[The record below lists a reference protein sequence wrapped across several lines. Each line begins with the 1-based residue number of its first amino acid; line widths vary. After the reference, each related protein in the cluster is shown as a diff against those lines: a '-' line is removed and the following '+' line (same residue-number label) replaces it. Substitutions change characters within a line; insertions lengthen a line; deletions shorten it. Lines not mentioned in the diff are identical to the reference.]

1 MVSRYADKHFTRSFP
16 VRSIRFNRVAFY
28 RSHSGGVAMSTPYQI
43 ITEQIIKQLESGV
56 VPWRKPWISQEPTS
70 LASLKPYRGI
80 NVLLLASQGY
90 ASRYWL
96 TFNQAKH
103 LGGNVK
109 QGEHSSLVT
118 FWKRSPYKRKNE
130 ETGED
135 ETRNGFLL
143 RYFRVFNLEQ
153 TEGIA
158 DKLGLQNPDKRVPSI
173 EKCDEI
179 VAKMPLAPRREQSNA
194 AWYRP
199 LTDTVGMPSRDSFRS
214 SEEFYSTLFH
224 ELAHSTG
231 HPSRVGRDGIE
242 NVNSF
247 ASESYSKEELIA
259 EMSSAFLS
267 GVAGISPATIS
278 NSAAYLQN
286 WISRLRGDSR
296 LLISAASHAQ
306 KAADYILGRKHEAE
320 SEAA

>member
-1 MVSRYADKHFTRSFP
+1 
-16 VRSIRFNRVAFY
+16 
-28 RSHSGGVAMSTPYQI
+28 MSAPYQI
-43 ITEQIIKQLESGV
+43 VTDAIIRQLELGV
-56 VPWRKPWISQEPTS
+56 CPWRKPWTTQFPKS
-70 LASLKPYRGI
+70 LRSLREYRGL
-80 NVLLLASQGY
+80 NVLMLASQGY
-90 ASRYWL
+90 ASPYWL
-96 TFNQAKH
+96 TFNQAKQ
-103 LGGNVK
+103 LGGHVK
-109 QGEHSSLVT
+109 QGEHSTLVT
-118 FWKRSPYKRKNE
+118 FWKRSPYKVKDK

-143 RYFRVFNLEQ
+143 RYYRVFNLCQ

-158 DKLGLQNPDKRVPSI
+158 EKLGLSVTAETDSKRVPSI
-173 EKCDEI
+173 EACEKI
-179 VAKMPLAPRREQSNA
+179 VAEMRFAPKREQSNA

-199 LTDTVGMPSRDSFRS
+199 LTDTVGMPNRDTFHS

-259 EMSSAFLS
+259 EMSSAFLC
-267 GVAGISPATIS
+267 GVAGISPAVIQ
-278 NSAAYLQN
+278 NSASYLQS

-306 KAADYILGRKHEAE
+306 KAADYILNRKPNE
-320 SEAA
+320 SNESNETEEN

>member
-1 MVSRYADKHFTRSFP
+1 MPS
-16 VRSIRFNRVAFY
+16 
-28 RSHSGGVAMSTPYQI
+28 SHEIITDQI
-43 ITEQIIKQLESGV
+43 IQQLQSGV

-70 LASLKPYRGI
+70 LATLKPYRGI

-96 TFNQAKH
+96 TFNQAKN
-103 LGGNVK
+103 LGGHVK

-130 ETGED
+130 KTGED

-143 RYFRVFNLEQ
+143 RYYRVFNLEQ

-158 DKLGLQNPDKRVPSI
+158 EKFGLQNPDKRVPSI
-173 EKCDEI
+173 EKCEEI

-199 LTDTVGMPSRDSFRS
+199 LTDTVGMPNRDTFHS

-231 HPSRVGRDGIE
+231 HPTRVGRDGIE
-242 NVNSF
+242 NINAF

-259 EMSSAFLS
+259 EMSSAFLC
-267 GVAGISPATIS
+267 GVTGIAPATIT
-278 NSAAYLQN
+278 NSASYLQS
-286 WISRLRGDSR
+286 WIARLKGDSR

-306 KAADYILGRKHEAE
+306 KAANYILGRKHGEDSAE

>member
-1 MVSRYADKHFTRSFP
+1 
-16 VRSIRFNRVAFY
+16 
-28 RSHSGGVAMSTPYQI
+28 MSAPYQI
-43 ITEQIIKQLESGV
+43 VTDAIIRQLELGV
-56 VPWRKPWISQEPTS
+56 CPWRKPWTTQFPKS
-70 LASLKPYRGI
+70 LRSLREYRGL
-80 NVLLLASQGY
+80 NVLMLASQGY
-90 ASRYWL
+90 ASPYWL
-96 TFNQAKH
+96 TFNQAKQ
-103 LGGNVK
+103 LGGHVR
-109 QGEHSSLVT
+109 QGEHSTLVT
-118 FWKRSPYKRKNE
+118 FWKRSPYKVKDK

-143 RYFRVFNLEQ
+143 RYYRVFNLCQ

-158 DKLGLQNPDKRVPSI
+158 EKLGLSVTAETDSNRVPSI
-173 EKCDEI
+173 EACEKI
-179 VAKMPLAPRREQSNA
+179 VAEMRLAPKREQSNA

-199 LTDTVGMPSRDSFRS
+199 LTDTVGMPNRDTFHS

-259 EMSSAFLS
+259 EMSSAFLC
-267 GVAGISPATIS
+267 GVAGISPAVIQ
-278 NSAAYLQN
+278 NSASYLQS
-286 WISRLRGDSR
+286 WISRLRGDAR

-306 KAADYILGRKHEAE
+306 KAADYILNRKPNE
-320 SEAA
+320 SNESNETEEN